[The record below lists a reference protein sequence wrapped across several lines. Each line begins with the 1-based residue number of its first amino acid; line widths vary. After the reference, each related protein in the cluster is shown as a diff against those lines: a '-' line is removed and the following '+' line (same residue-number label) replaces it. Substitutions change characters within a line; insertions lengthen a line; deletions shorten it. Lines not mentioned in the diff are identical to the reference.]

1 MNKKQR
7 ESFAKYLYDISKG
20 VALLS
25 VIGNLIKEKW
35 DVSVIIIGILT
46 TISLFIWAQILE
58 GGITDE

>member
-1 MNKKQR
+1 MNTEQR
-7 ESFAKYLYDISKG
+7 KSFAKYLYDISKG

-35 DVSVIIIGILT
+35 DIPVIIIGILT

-58 GGITDE
+58 GGIINE

>member
-7 ESFAKYLYDISKG
+7 EGFAKYLYDISKG

-58 GGITDE
+58 GEITDE